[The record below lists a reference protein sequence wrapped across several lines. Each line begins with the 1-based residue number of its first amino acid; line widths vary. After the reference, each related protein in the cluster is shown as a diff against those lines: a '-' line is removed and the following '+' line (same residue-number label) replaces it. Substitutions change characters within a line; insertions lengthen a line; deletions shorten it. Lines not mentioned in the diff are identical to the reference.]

1 MSYATAET
9 DLCAATAHQLAAH
22 YRAKSASPVEVVQ
35 AVLRQSEKFS
45 PLNAFCHVDTSGAL
59 ASARAAEARFIAGT
73 PLGPLDGVPVGIKD
87 LILTRGMPTRRGS
100 LTTSP
105 DGPWSD
111 DAPLAAR
118 LREAGAVLIGK
129 TTTPEFGWKGV
140 TDSPLTGITRNPWNP
155 AMTPGGSSG
164 GAAVQVA
171 CGMGPIGIG
180 TDGGGSIRIPSSF
193 TGVFGFKPS
202 YGRVPAWPA
211 SQVGTLAHAGPMT
224 RSVLDAALAMAVISG
239 WDARDW
245 TALPSADLP
254 WASVAEGS
262 LRGKRVAYS
271 PDLGL
276 GGVDPECAAI
286 VRRAVEAMAALGAIV
301 EEVDPGIGDQSIAM
315 GALWPVGCA
324 KGQIGM
330 SEAQKA
336 LLEPGLREA
345 AERGARTSL
354 AEYLA
359 AMDARAALGAKMRAF
374 HMKWDLLVLPVMR
387 GTAFA
392 VGANGPRDADGTI
405 RHDWSPFCYNFNLTG
420 QPAASLPC
428 GFTAAGL
435 PVGLQVV
442 GPMHDDIGVLA
453 ACHALEAAV
462 SPRRTPPLPV

>member
-1 MSYATAET
+1 M
-9 DLCAATAHQLAAH
+9 AHELAKL
-22 YRAKSASPVEVVQ
+22 YRSRAVSPVEVATATLQ
-35 AVLRQSEKFS
+35 RINSFNA
-45 PLNAFCHVDTSGAL
+45 LNAFCHVDAAGTL
-59 ASARAAEARFIAGT
+59 AAARSAEARFTAGT
-73 PLGPLDGVPVGIKD
+73 PLGPLDGIPVGIKD

-105 DGPWSD
+105 DGPWD
-111 DAPLAAR
+111 EDAPLTAR
-118 LREAGAVLIGK
+118 LREGGAILIGK

-171 CGMGPIGIG
+171 SGMGPIGIG

-224 RSVLDAALAMAVISG
+224 RSVLDAALTMSVISG

-245 TALPSADLP
+245 TSLPYADLP
-254 WASVAEGS
+254 WASVATAS

-276 GGVDPECAAI
+276 GGVDPECAAL
-286 VRRAVEAMAALGAIV
+286 VRKAVEAMAELGAIV
-301 EEVDPGIGDQSIAM
+301 EEVDPGIGDQSATI

-324 KGQIGM
+324 KGQMGM

-336 LLEPGLREA
+336 QLEPGLREA
-345 AERGARTSL
+345 AERGARTPL
-354 AEYLA
+354 ADYLA

-374 HMKWDLLVLPVMR
+374 HTQWDLLVLPVMR
-387 GTAFA
+387 STAFA
-392 VGANGPRDADGTI
+392 VGANGPRDPDGTV

-462 SPRRTPPLPV
+462 SPRRRPSLPI

>member
-1 MSYATAET
+1 MSTMSNET
-9 DLCAATAHQLAAH
+9 DLCDAAAHALAAL
-22 YRAKSASPVEVVQ
+22 YRTKAVSPVDVTR
-35 AVLRQSEKFS
+35 AVLNRIETFS
-45 PLNAFCHVDTSGAL
+45 PLNAFCHVDEPQAFAAAT
-59 ASARAAEARFIAGT
+59 ASEARFVAGA

-105 DGPWSD
+105 DGPWTE
-111 DAPLAAR
+111 DAPLTAR
-118 LREAGAVLIGK
+118 LREGGAVLIGK

-180 TDGGGSIRIPSSF
+180 TDGGGSIRIPASF

-245 TALPSADLP
+245 TALPYADLP

-286 VRRAVEAMAALGAIV
+286 VRRAVEAMAGLGAIV
-301 EEVDPGIGDQSIAM
+301 EEVDPGIGDQGVAM
-315 GALWPVGCA
+315 AALWPVGCA

-330 SEAQKA
+330 TDAQKA

-345 AERGARTSL
+345 AERGAHTPL
-354 AEYLA
+354 ADYLA

-374 HMKWDLLVLPVMR
+374 HTKWDLLVLPVMR

-392 VGANGPRDADGTI
+392 VGANGPRAADGTV

-453 ACHALEAAV
+453 ACHALEAVV
-462 SPRRTPPLPV
+462 SPRRMPSLPV

>member
-1 MSYATAET
+1 MSQSLPEN
-9 DLCAATAHQLAAH
+9 DLCAATAHELGAL
-22 YRAKSASPVEVVQ
+22 YRRKATSPVEVLN
-35 AVLRQSEKFS
+35 ATLKRIEISR
-45 PLNAFCHVDTSGAL
+45 PLNAFCHIEHEGAL
-59 ASARAAEARFIAGT
+59 AAARAAEARILRGM

-100 LTTSP
+100 LTTSAE
-105 DGPWSD
+105 GPWDD
-111 DAPLAAR
+111 DAPLTAR

-180 TDGGGSIRIPSSF
+180 TDGGGSIRIPASF

-211 SQVGTLAHAGPMT
+211 SQVGTLAHAGPIT
-224 RSVLDAALAMAVISG
+224 RSVLDAALTMAVISG

-245 TALPSADLP
+245 TSLPYADLA
-254 WASVAEGS
+254 WAGVATAS

-276 GGVDPECAAI
+276 GRVDPECAAL
-286 VRRAVEAMAALGAIV
+286 VRAAVAAMAALGAIV
-301 EEVDPGIGDQSIAM
+301 EEVDPGIGDQSAAI

-324 KGQIGM
+324 RGQSGM

-345 AERGARTSL
+345 GARGARTSL
-354 AEYLA
+354 ADYLA
-359 AMDARAALGAKMRAF
+359 ATDARAALGAKMRAF
-374 HMKWDLLVLPVMR
+374 HMQWDLLVLPVMR
-387 GTAFA
+387 GAAFA
-392 VGANGPRDADGTI
+392 VGANGPLDADGTV

-462 SPRRTPPLPV
+462 SPRRQPPLPV